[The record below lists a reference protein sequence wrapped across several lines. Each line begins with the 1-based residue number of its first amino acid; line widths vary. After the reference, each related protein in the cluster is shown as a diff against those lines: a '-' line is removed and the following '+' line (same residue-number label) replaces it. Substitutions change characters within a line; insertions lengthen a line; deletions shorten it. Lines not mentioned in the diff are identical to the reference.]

1 MLKND
6 IGINAGIIWQ
16 LLSDKG
22 MLSIISIVEITR
34 FEMSSILLA
43 LGWLAREDKIVFID
57 NDILSVELNY
67 PTTEIY
73 Y

>member
-16 LLSDKG
+16 LLSEKG
-22 MLSIISIVEITR
+22 TLSIISIAEFTH
-34 FEMSSILLA
+34 FEMTSILLA
-43 LGWLAREDKIVFID
+43 VGWLARENKVILT
-57 NDILSVELNY
+57 NKDILSVGINY